1 MDSPDT
7 PFPPMQETTDSRLTE
22 LEERMARREARI
34 DNTLHAMGE
43 TLAALTRALTALPTT
58 QPPPPAVIP
67 TPAPTT
73 VITRNIRNDLKP
85 SLPPTFD
92 GDRQKGKGFI
102 HACQA
107 YIRLRPDQFLDE
119 QTKIQ
124 WAMTYMSQ
132 GRAQKW
138 VGRVYH
144 WESLP
149 VNVGSDHFID
159 WDDFRSK
166 FKIEFYPL
174 HSDALATNKLEGTT
188 YFQGRRPVDDYL
200 DEFRDLITESGY
212 TDPKTIVVKFRRGLR
227 PAIADAV
234 ATMAS
239 GRPDDLDPDSWYE
252 AAIRIDQNEAANEA
266 FRSSHASIKPRLTSE
281 VPARTVAL
289 PAPQR
294 TFSRFAHLTP
304 APGSPV
310 PMDIDAAKRAG
321 KLPTTCYRCGKV
333 GHLSKS
339 CPSGFDIR
347 HLARDDIDVL
357 MQQLVARLDS
367 MDIAATSSLPEE
379 KESSEDE
386 AEEPQDFPKGGR

>member
-1 MDSPDT
+1 MSFPFTSFPSLEET
-7 PFPPMQETTDSRLTE
+7 PESRLAE
-22 LEERMARREARI
+22 LEERMGRREAKI
-34 DNTLHAMGE
+34 DNTLHTMGE
-43 TLAALTRALTALPTT
+43 TLAALTRLVSSLPIA
-58 QPPPPAVIP
+58 QPTPTPIP
-67 TPAPTT
+67 TPTT
-73 VITRNIRNDLKP
+73 VVTRHIRNDLKP
-85 SLPPTFD
+85 ALPPTFD
-92 GDRQKGKGFI
+92 GDRLKGRGFI

-107 YIRLRPDQFLDE
+107 YIRLRPDQFSDE

-149 VNVGSDHFID
+149 TNTGSDYFFD

-166 FKIEFYPL
+166 FKTEFYPL

-188 YFQGRRPVDDYL
+188 YFQGRRLVDDYL

-227 PAIADAV
+227 PAIADAI

-266 FRSSHASIKPRLTSE
+266 FRSSHTAIKQKTSE
-281 VPARTVAL
+281 VQSRNTTHPGLV
-289 PAPQR
+289 PQR
-294 TFSRFAHLTP
+294 TFHKFAHLTP
-304 APGSPV
+304 TPGSPV
-310 PMDIDAAKRAG
+310 PMDIDAAKRTA
-321 KLPTTCYRCGKV
+321 KLPTTCYRCGKI
-333 GHLSKS
+333 GHISKS
-339 CPSGFDIR
+339 CPTGFDIR

-357 MQQLVARLDS
+357 MQQLNAQLDS
-367 MDIAATSSLPEE
+367 MDIAAVGSLPEE
-379 KESSEDE
+379 KEMSEDE
-386 AEEPQDFPKGGR
+386 SEEPQDFPKSSR

>member
-1 MDSPDT
+1 MSAET
-7 PFPPMQETTDSRLTE
+7 PESRLAE
-22 LEERMARREARI
+22 LEERMARREAKI
-34 DNTLHAMGE
+34 DNTLHIMGE
-43 TLAALTRALTALPTT
+43 TLTALTRLVSSQPTPLPTSA
-58 QPPPPAVIP
+58 PVP
-67 TPAPTT
+67 TLPTVVTRT
-73 VITRNIRNDLKP
+73 VRNDLKP

-138 VGRVYH
+138 VGRIYH

-149 VNVGSDHFID
+149 TNVGSDYFFD

-166 FKIEFYPL
+166 FKTEFYPL
-174 HSDALATNKLEGTT
+174 HSDALATNKLEGTA
-188 YFQGRRPVDDYL
+188 YFQGRRTVDDYL
-200 DEFRDLITESGY
+200 DDFRDLITESGY

-227 PAIADAV
+227 PSIADAI

-239 GRPDDLDPDSWYE
+239 GRPDDLDPDAWYE

-266 FRSSHASIKPRLTSE
+266 FRSSHAAIKQKTSE
-281 VPARTVAL
+281 VPPRATTHAGLV
-289 PAPQR
+289 PQR
-294 TFSRFAHLTP
+294 FPPKFAHMTP
-304 APGSPV
+304 TPGSPV

-321 KLPTTCYRCGKV
+321 KLLATCYRCGKL
-333 GHLSKS
+333 GHISKN

-357 MQQLVARLDS
+357 MQQLNARLDS
-367 MDIAATSSLPEE
+367 MDIPAADTLPEE
-379 KESSEDE
+379 KEMSEDE
-386 AEEPQDFPKGGR
+386 AEVPQNFPKGGR

>member
-1 MDSPDT
+1 MIGS
-7 PFPPMQETTDSRLTE
+7 
-22 LEERMARREARI
+22 
-34 DNTLHAMGE
+34 
-43 TLAALTRALTALPTT
+43 LPTT
-58 QPPPPAVIP
+58 QPPP
-67 TPAPTT
+67 TPALPTVVTRT
-73 VITRNIRNDLKP
+73 VRNDLKP
-85 SLPPTFD
+85 ALPPTFD
-92 GDRQKGKGFI
+92 GDRSKGKGFI

-149 VNVGSDHFID
+149 TNSRSDHFFD
-159 WDDFRSK
+159 WDDFQSK

-266 FRSSHASIKPRLTSE
+266 FRSSHAMVKPRSTSE
-281 VPARTVAL
+281 APSRSTHVGLT
-289 PAPQR
+289 PQR
-294 TFSRFAHLTP
+294 TFSKFAHITP
-304 APGSPV
+304 TPGSPV
-310 PMDIDAAKRAG
+310 PMDIDAAKRTA
-321 KLPTTCYRCGKV
+321 KLPTSCYRCGKV
-333 GHLSKS
+333 GHISKN

-347 HLARDDIDVL
+347 HLERDDIDVL

-367 MDIAATSSLPEE
+367 MDIAAVSSSPED
-379 KESSEDE
+379 KETSEDE
-386 AEEPQDFPKGGR
+386 AEVPQGFPKGGR